1 MCIARTGNKILCLYR
16 EEIFFYSLC
25 FIILSGF
32 FADGKLRE
40 ELHHEYKRGGCSV
53 RAVRIVTKTNSSG
66 RVAIITFS
74 DPADVSKALEDSRN
88 KRVFGSLIEADKLN
102 NQPDD
107 R

>member
-1 MCIARTGNKILCLYR
+1 MSFSVGTYLPYQFLPLV
-16 EEIFFYSLC
+16 FPSLC
-25 FIILSGF
+25 KTNKSKYI
-32 FADGKLRE
+32 FASDGKLRE

-88 KRVFGSLIEADKLN
+88 KRVFGSLIEADKLT